1 MRTQVRVGKTVFVI
15 LDGISNTRII
25 RKIRRCRAV
34 RDRNHGGDKLD
45 KRKNRAGF
53 TLLEVMVVVVIIGL
67 LATIVAPQL
76 IGHHDDARVTKA
88 VVDVSQIYDA
98 AVMFKMKKGRW
109 PDSIEE
115 MIDGRPPSLRGY
127 KTVPRDP
134 WDNIY
139 RAKAG
144 ETPLEWEVFSYG
156 PDGEEGGDDDI
167 SSNNV
172 QGS

>member
-1 MRTQVRVGKTVFVI
+1 
-15 LDGISNTRII
+15 LDGISNTRIL

-88 VVDVSQIYDA
+88 AVDVSQIYDA

-134 WDNIY
+134 WDNTFAP
-139 RAKAG
+139 RPARRLWNGRCSRTVRTARKAARTTFRRTTSKVVDATRRG
-144 ETPLEWEVFSYG
+144 AMLLA
-156 PDGEEGGDDDI
+156 
-167 SSNNV
+167 
-172 QGS
+172 